1 MSLLVF
7 VVLGVVFG
15 LLARALLPDRGL
27 DSVGTVSA
35 SLAGSF
41 AGGILV
47 TLLTGT
53 DLAEVTSLSIV
64 GSLAG
69 ALAALAVTL
78 GAGRRVGI

>member
-1 MSLLVF
+1 MNLIVF
-7 VVLGVVFG
+7 VVLGVAIG

-27 DSVGTVSA
+27 DAVGTVPA
-35 SLAGSF
+35 ALAGSC

-47 TLLTGT
+47 PLLTGA
-53 DLAEVTSLSIV
+53 DLVEVSSLSIV

-69 ALAALAVTL
+69 ALAVLAVTL

>member
-7 VVLGVVFG
+7 VVLGMVVG

-27 DSVGTVSA
+27 DSVGTVPA
-35 SLAGSF
+35 ALAGSLAG
-41 AGGILV
+41 GIIV
-47 TLLTGT
+47 PLLTGT
-53 DLAEVTSLSIV
+53 NPVEVSSLSIV

-69 ALAALAVTL
+69 ALAVLAVTL